1 MNSGVICEGVPLG
14 GQSMLGRWSSIMGSS
29 SGLWELELTN
39 PELFKIS
46 LSGANPTPSC
56 PAEAARNRSDAL
68 TTFIS
73 EQKFDKFEIE

>member
-1 MNSGVICEGVPLG
+1 
-14 GQSMLGRWSSIMGSS
+14 MGSS

-68 TTFIS
+68 T
-73 EQKFDKFEIE
+73 FETWLSLFGNTGD